1 MISCSQLAVSTYN
14 KGMSWWHCILPR
26 KEGCFSEHGR
36 TRKTN
41 LSTNTTFLLIY
52 TYETDHGLQAIL
64 KWRNQFVSDL
74 CPPNVCKQSSLVLG
88 RRNWEQDRQI
98 PPYKQWATKATFLH
112 SPQQNF
118 QERFLNKGSTSHLQ
132 PQAFLTSLFTNWS
145 FANAEWS
152 TPSTLKVDWQYFVIH
167 SIRLQKWRKKS
178 ILWQISTALCIYYNI
193 LNPTQMAKK
202 Q

>member
-52 TYETDHGLQAIL
+52 TYETDHGLQPIL

-74 CPPNVCKQSSLVLG
+74 CPPNVCKQSSLVLVVEETETKIG
-88 RRNWEQDRQI
+88 RYHLISSGRLKPLSFIPLSRTFRRGSWIKAAQVTCSPRLSWHHCSQI
-98 PPYKQWATKATFLH
+98 GALQMLNDQLLLH
-112 SPQQNF
+112 W
-118 QERFLNKGSTSHLQ
+118 RWTD
-132 PQAFLTSLFTNWS
+132 
-145 FANAEWS
+145 
-152 TPSTLKVDWQYFVIH
+152 STL
-167 SIRLQKWRKKS
+167 
-178 ILWQISTALCIYYNI
+178 
-193 LNPTQMAKK
+193 
-202 Q
+202 

>member
-1 MISCSQLAVSTYN
+1 MGEQERQIYLP
-14 KGMSWWHCILPR
+14 ILLF
-26 KEGCFSEHGR
+26 C
-36 TRKTN
+36 
-41 LSTNTTFLLIY
+41 LSTLMKLIMDCKPY
-52 TYETDHGLQAIL
+52 WNGEISLCLIFAL
-64 KWRNQFVSDL
+64 PMFVS
-74 CPPNVCKQSSLVLG
+74 SLAWFWVEETENKIG
-88 RRNWEQDRQI
+88 RQI

-145 FANAEWS
+145 FANTEWS
-152 TPSTLKVDWQYFVIH
+152 TLSTLKVNWQYFVIH